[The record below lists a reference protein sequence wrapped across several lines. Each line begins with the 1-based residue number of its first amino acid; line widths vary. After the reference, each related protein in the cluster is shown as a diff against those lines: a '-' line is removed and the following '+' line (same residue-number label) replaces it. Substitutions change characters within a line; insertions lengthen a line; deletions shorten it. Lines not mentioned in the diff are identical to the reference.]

1 MMQRRHSPAYV
12 SEIRKR
18 WRVVVPIRG
27 RLSPRI
33 WPEEFET
40 QHAALLWLQS
50 ESGLAAVALERTR
63 ASSASRSPRVCWS
76 AQRRSADGVR
86 DVWSGEAL

>member
-12 SEIRKR
+12 AEIRKK

-27 RLSPRI
+27 KLSPRM
-33 WPEEFET
+33 WPQEFET

-50 ESGLAAVALERTR
+50 EGGLAAVALERAR
-63 ASSASRSPRVCWS
+63 AFGAPRSLTNMPECAAARC
-76 AQRRSADGVR
+76 
-86 DVWSGEAL
+86 

>member
-12 SEIRKR
+12 AEIRKK

-27 RLSPRI
+27 RLSPRMC
-33 WPEEFET
+33 PQEFET

-50 ESGLAAVALERTR
+50 EGGLAAVALERTR
-63 ASSASRSPRVCWS
+63 ASNALRSLTHMPECVAARC
-76 AQRRSADGVR
+76 
-86 DVWSGEAL
+86 

>member
-12 SEIRKR
+12 AEIRKK

-50 ESGLAAVALERTR
+50 EGGLAAVALERTR
-63 ASSASRSPRVCWS
+63 ASGAPRSLTRYAGVPA
-76 AQRRSADGVR
+76 AQC
-86 DVWSGEAL
+86 

>member
-12 SEIRKR
+12 SEIRNR

-27 RLSPRI
+27 RLSPRMC
-33 WPEEFET
+33 PQEFET

-50 ESGLAAVALERTR
+50 EGGLAAVALERAR
-63 ASSASRSPRVCWS
+63 ASGAPRSLTNIPECAAARC
-76 AQRRSADGVR
+76 
-86 DVWSGEAL
+86 